1 MLKPVW
7 MCSGPPWFRF
17 EGKLPPCG
25 NVAQVESDRGRPM
38 CVDCADAADRNARRN
53 KISRPLFSEFRR

>member
-1 MLKPVW
+1 MIEPVW

-25 NVAQVESDRGRPM
+25 NVAQVEDERRRPM
-38 CVDCADAADRNARRN
+38 CVDCADETDRHRVEQGLPLGLY
-53 KISRPLFSEFRR
+53 SVRP